1 MTQNRPPGRPRGR
14 IVGEVAAYFD
24 AMRSKARRKNR
35 ARRHELFAWISARA
49 KRTLRAMEA
58 PGHRDV
64 RRAWRHAVESWLRRQ
79 GLIEVSI
86 NRNSVTPCSM

>member
-1 MTQNRPPGRPRGR
+1 
-14 IVGEVAAYFD
+14 
-24 AMRSKARRKNR
+24 
-35 ARRHELFAWISARA
+35 
-49 KRTLRAMEA
+49 MEA

-86 NRNSVTPCSM
+86 NRNSVTPFPM